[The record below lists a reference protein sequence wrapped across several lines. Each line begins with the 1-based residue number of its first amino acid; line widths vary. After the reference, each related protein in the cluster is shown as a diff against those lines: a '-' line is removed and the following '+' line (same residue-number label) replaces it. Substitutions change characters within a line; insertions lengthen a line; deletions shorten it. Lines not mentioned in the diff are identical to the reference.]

1 MIEDIEED
9 INITTPLI
17 EENKE
22 VYSLARWAALYES
35 INMIADKA
43 EERKVSFDKVELKP
57 LKILEYIDS
66 TSDIIMRKLL
76 EEKKTN
82 RPIENRHT
90 AV

>member
-1 MIEDIEED
+1 MIEEN

-17 EENKE
+17 ENNKE
-22 VYSLARWAALYES
+22 IYSLARWAALYES

-43 EERKVSFDKVELKP
+43 EERKVSFERIELKP

-76 EEKKTN
+76 EEKKSTKL
-82 RPIENRHT
+82 IEN
-90 AV
+90 